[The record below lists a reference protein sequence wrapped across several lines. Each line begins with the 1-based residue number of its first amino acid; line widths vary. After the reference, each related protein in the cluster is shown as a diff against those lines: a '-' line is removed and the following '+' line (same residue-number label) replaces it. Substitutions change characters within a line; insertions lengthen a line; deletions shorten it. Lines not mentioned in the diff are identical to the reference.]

1 MDWVTTSHN
10 LVIGSGDRAGT
21 KAWTW
26 RGSATGARFSSGSGQ
41 NGADRD
47 NTGLRACPGR
57 CHSSPGPPPPALGS
71 RPSAPQCRPSC
82 ALAGPS
88 RPPSHGHEIP
98 GHPLHSPL
106 DPTGTAPP
114 QVSGGPRRAP
124 APGDRSARWRRAAAA
139 PAPPP
144 PPPLGLLRTRPPN
157 SVLAVPGR
165 GQARLPASR
174 GGGGALSPPD
184 RARPATR
191 GLVGETR
198 PSSATPASGA
208 GHPTPASPRSPD
220 TPLGRALNPQSAA
233 GLEGHSS
240 WAAERG

>member
-1 MDWVTTSHN
+1 MRGMDWVTTSHN

-114 QVSGGPRRAP
+114 RCP
-124 APGDRSARWRRAAAA
+124 AGLAA
-139 PAPPP
+139 
-144 PPPLGLLRTRPPN
+144 PPPLGIDRLAGDARPPLPRLRPLPRLGCSGRGLRT
-157 SVLAVPGR
+157 
-165 GQARLPASR
+165 ASSR
-174 GGGGALSPPD
+174 FRAA
-184 RARPATR
+184 ARPGSRPA
-191 GLVGETR
+191 GE
-198 PSSATPASGA
+198 A
-208 GHPTPASPRSPD
+208 GEP
-220 TPLGRALNPQSAA
+220 
-233 GLEGHSS
+233 
-240 WAAERG
+240 